1 MPTRG
6 TLAVHASKE
15 DAYDALLQACKDMDA
30 NVKIASRDTFTIDGD
45 SGTMWLQNRF
55 STRFHARLFDHYD
68 GVLVEAFDF
77 STKVPDKRFLGK
89 LFEKLGKRVSI
100 SEPQYAVV
108 EYMETVRQ
116 PGVSSSAPLA
126 SKGPTLPK
134 EPASRPGLGRLM
146 VQDHKVPR
154 PDYSIKVYGGGNEG
168 GADKLVIV
176 PIEVGNKLLFVK
188 GKGLYLEIPT
198 GSVTSIEKYAE
209 TEKGLTGTKN
219 NVKVLVSYDDGSPH
233 SVAFDVADDK
243 VDELIN
249 EIDFMRL
256 YERQYF
262 DALDF
267 EYRQGNGW
275 RPSKL
280 YARTLYL
287 ADGEQVLWMDDG
299 SSWLGFGSYK
309 WVKAL
314 TNFRVFYYDFKAHQ
328 CNSLSLPMV
337 ESVVVANKR
346 RETRSDHQGEMQT
359 REGLL
364 GPVSQTRG
372 STQSES
378 VSVGDVLFMHAGK
391 PYVTIRDIEDPDGMA
406 QMARSAIEQATK
418 NTRMTGKAEEKQTT
432 TLPSQ
437 PQGVQCKKC
446 QSYNP
451 EDAAYCNKCGAKM
464 SFVCGKCK
472 HENPDGAKFCN
483 QCGQPL

>member
-1 MPTRG
+1 
-6 TLAVHASKE
+6 
-15 DAYDALLQACKDMDA
+15 
-30 NVKIASRDTFTIDGD
+30 
-45 SGTMWLQNRF
+45 MW
-55 STRFHARLFDHYD
+55 
-68 GVLVEAFDF
+68 
-77 STKVPDKRFLGK
+77 
-89 LFEKLGKRVSI
+89 
-100 SEPQYAVV
+100 
-108 EYMETVRQ
+108 
-116 PGVSSSAPLA
+116 
-126 SKGPTLPK
+126 
-134 EPASRPGLGRLM
+134 
-146 VQDHKVPR
+146 
-154 PDYSIKVYGGGNEG
+154 
-168 GADKLVIV
+168 
-176 PIEVGNKLLFVK
+176 
-188 GKGLYLEIPT
+188 
-198 GSVTSIEKYAE
+198 
-209 TEKGLTGTKN
+209 
-219 NVKVLVSYDDGSPH
+219 
-233 SVAFDVADDK
+233 
-243 VDELIN
+243 
-249 EIDFMRL
+249 L

-287 ADGEQVLWMDDG
+287 AEGEQVLWMDDG

-328 CNSLSLPMV
+328 CSSLSLPMV
-337 ESVVVANKR
+337 ESVVVTNKR

-364 GPVSQTRG
+364 GPFSQTRG
-372 STQSES
+372 
-378 VSVGDVLFMHAGK
+378 LHAVRERQCWRRAFHARRQALCHNPRHRG
-391 PYVTIRDIEDPDGMA
+391 PRRHA

-418 NTRMTGKAEEKQTT
+418 NTRMAGKAEEEKPAT